1 MYSKEMF
8 LKSEKISKKINK
20 CNYWWHFCLV
30 YLVYLFQFCLVPL
43 FVISVQSSDSSFVH
57 KTGLIF
63 LVGSFYIVSDQ
74 YSTDFNENIEID
86 TGKSFSEALLFAEHG
101 ENMLRTKN
109 VLNVRKNF
117 LISVLVQPKDYNTGK
132 SLSEALLFAEHGENM
147 LCTKIVLYVR
157 NNFYTHMFSHT
168 HV

>member
-8 LKSEKISKKINK
+8 LKSEKISKKIKK

-74 YSTDFNENIEID
+74 YSTDFSILPRVRSTALCGQKQKEFFLKPPIITCGGSTIFMVLKTENEHAISSLN
-86 TGKSFSEALLFAEHG
+86 TFSNFSC
-101 ENMLRTKN
+101 RF
-109 VLNVRKNF
+109 LN
-117 LISVLVQPKDYNTGK
+117 P
-132 SLSEALLFAEHGENM
+132 
-147 LCTKIVLYVR
+147 
-157 NNFYTHMFSHT
+157 NNFFQFKL
-168 HV
+168 

>member
-8 LKSEKISKKINK
+8 LKSEKISKKIKK

-74 YSTDFNENIEID
+74 YSTDF
-86 TGKSFSEALLFAEHG
+86 S
-101 ENMLRTKN
+101 R
-109 VLNVRKNF
+109 RKG
-117 LISVLVQPKDYNTGK
+117 IPKCVD
-132 SLSEALLFAEHGENM
+132 E
-147 LCTKIVLYVR
+147 
-157 NNFYTHMFSHT
+157 THHT
-168 HV
+168 HKQRSLLQDSFEKMPCCKIHTYFQIYACIIFLTLPHCSILNFEFVTHIALSLNSKIRKINNGSNFKNTSNLTRQ

>member
-8 LKSEKISKKINK
+8 LKSEKISKKIKK

-74 YSTDFNENIEID
+74 YSTDFNYIININVYPFLLCSRQTKMKEER
-86 TGKSFSEALLFAEHG
+86 KRRLNWLVSSSLLCFSSFFVTFVKWPS
-101 ENMLRTKN
+101 
-109 VLNVRKNF
+109 
-117 LISVLVQPKDYNTGK
+117 QPT
-132 SLSEALLFAEHGENM
+132 
-147 LCTKIVLYVR
+147 I
-157 NNFYTHMFSHT
+157 
-168 HV
+168 

>member
-8 LKSEKISKKINK
+8 LKSEKISKKIKK

-30 YLVYLFQFCLVPL
+30 YLVYLCQFCLVPL

-74 YSTDFNENIEID
+74 YSTDFRNIIIIMIFSYSPKHCFRLIE
-86 TGKSFSEALLFAEHG
+86 GQQYHCWSEKSPAMGLKPPTLGIQGRRLHHSSTE
-101 ENMLRTKN
+101 
-109 VLNVRKNF
+109 
-117 LISVLVQPKDYNTGK
+117 P
-132 SLSEALLFAEHGENM
+132 
-147 LCTKIVLYVR
+147 LYVATSKLKTLCLSSKMSCQFPCQR
-157 NNFYTHMFSHT
+157 LFS
-168 HV
+168 